1 MPLTG
6 VPNHAEL
13 QSQRAGPSGARQR
26 RPDGLARGPARRCV
40 AAQRSRAGDR
50 RRSGG
55 SRDRLRLGPT
65 HCHPCAPRV
74 SDRPVSVSGSR
85 LPKSLRRTSQC
96 WLSRPSGAAA
106 RCGAVASSTPVPS
119 PGRDNSKVSPRC
131 PLPRRRPGTGGGPAA
146 LGPWDSWQD
155 RIPRLAEPG
164 WPVRRERGRHRP
176 VQPVLFARH
185 PREYARSRLLDP
197 VPIGERRAR
206 LGLGRRPRLTDL
218 AEDVPVADQL
228 PVVTPHFRPPG
239 ARRLGGLKGTVSPTS
254 GALHENAGRPS
265 ERPHGC
271 NEGEQRQ
278 VGPTPTPCSSSAR
291 DHDRR
296 DRPRECRQA
305 RTVRV
310 GATKNDMTLSTT
322 AVTRLQGVGATAHR
336 TADDSA
342 VRHVRL
348 VAPLSHASGT
358 FDPRSWLSRAG
369 RR

>member
-1 MPLTG
+1 VRAFAPPN
-6 VPNHAEL
+6 VPTDSAVDVAL
-13 QSQRAGPSGARQR
+13 PGCPVLVFWPIAV
-26 RPDGLARGPARRCV
+26 ARGPARRCV

-146 LGPWDSWQD
+146 LGPWDSCQD
-155 RIPRLAEPG
+155 RILRPAEPG

-239 ARRLGGLKGTVSPTS
+239 ARRLGGLKGQSRPP
-254 GALHENAGRPS
+254 AGRYTKMRGA
-265 ERPHGC
+265 RP
-271 NEGEQRQ
+271 NAR
-278 VGPTPTPCSSSAR
+278 TDATRASSGKW
-291 DHDRR
+291 DRR
-296 DRPRECRQA
+296 RPRAPPPLVTTTGAIVLVSVGKPATSAWA
-305 RTVRV
+305 RRR
-310 GATKNDMTLSTT
+310 TT
-322 AVTRLQGVGATAHR
+322 
-336 TADDSA
+336 
-342 VRHVRL
+342 
-348 VAPLSHASGT
+348 
-358 FDPRSWLSRAG
+358 
-369 RR
+369 